1 MTVVVVFML
10 YITICF
16 ARNSMPDRTDDNFQN
31 DCLKTSN
38 DLRARHHAPGFHL
51 DHDAVNYAKSRC
63 QLISQYEGLSHG
75 HAGLKGY
82 GENLYWGGNSV
93 DVTGSCGT
101 TKYQSTITT
110 ILDFLALQA
119 ILPSLFGKAQ
129 RAWAVHVAPDGVDSG
144 SKRTWCAVISH
155 KVILLAIITG
165 GSKKMSSDHDQIK

>member
-1 MTVVVVFML
+1 MTVVVVFMI

-82 GENLYWGGNSV
+82 GENLYWGGNSA
-93 DVTGSCGT
+93 DVTVSKYDYDHTGFSSATGHFTQLVWKGT
-101 TKYQSTITT
+101 T
-110 ILDFLALQA
+110 
-119 ILPSLFGKAQ
+119 
-129 RAWAVHVAPDGVDSG
+129 GVG
-144 SKRTWCAVISH
+144 CARCAGRGGQWFETYVVCSYKPQDYIS
-155 KVILLAIITG
+155 AIIFG
-165 GSKKMSSDHDQIK
+165 NY